1 MMYAAPFVV
10 DARCAQYEYVAAA
23 AIFYL
28 CATTG
33 SHHAGNSAVEVAEG

>member
-1 MMYAAPFVV
+1 MYAAPFVV
-10 DARCAQYEYVAAA
+10 DARCAQYECVAAA

-33 SHHAGNSAVEVAEG
+33 SHPVGYRAVEVAEG